1 MHIIIIYPITEHNY
15 YHNEKKVRMSNRE
28 VIRTSLLAP
37 IFMGAPTA
45 NPALGAYT
53 PQETNLTKFLIDDK
67 VEMWPHCCS
76 SIFAKVSRKLCFSIL
91 LKETKIKF
99 SVSKKFLI

>member
-1 MHIIIIYPITEHNY
+1 
-15 YHNEKKVRMSNRE
+15 
-28 VIRTSLLAP
+28 
-37 IFMGAPTA
+37 MGAPTA

-67 VEMWPHCCS
+67 VEMWPNCCF

-99 SVSKKFLI
+99 SVSKKFLILQHFLQKE